1 MPTPNRDQEHL
12 AKLRDFFADSRRIP
26 SNPRIGELIGISK
39 PAARKFMERLER
51 HGFVERT
58 PDDDA
63 WIPGRRF
70 FEHALTEDTV
80 RAGMPTMARDVSTTP
95 FYFDEY
101 LVREPSRTVLIPV
114 RGDSMSDAHIDD
126 GDLAVVERG
135 TAGSVGDFVVA
146 IVDGDFTLKELVLE
160 KGRFALKPHN
170 PSYPLIV
177 PKADL
182 EIFGVMVGLVRRFQS

>member
-1 MPTPNRDQEHL
+1 MPTPNRDPEHL
-12 AKLRDFFADSRRIP
+12 AKLRDFYADSRRIP

-101 LVREPSRTVLIPV
+101 LVREPSQTVLITV

-177 PKADL
+177 PVADL

>member
-1 MPTPNRDQEHL
+1 MPTPNRDPEHL
-12 AKLRDFFADSRRIP
+12 AKLRDYYADARRIP
-26 SNPRIGELIGISK
+26 SFHRIGELIGISK
-39 PAARKFMERLER
+39 PAARKLMERLEG
-51 HGFVERT
+51 HGYVERT

-70 FEHALTEDTV
+70 FEHAIAEDTV
-80 RAGMPTMARDVSTTP
+80 HAGMPTLARDVTTTP

-114 RGDSMSDAHIDD
+114 RGDSMADAHIDD

-135 TAGSVGDFVVA
+135 KSASVGDFVVA

-160 KGRFALKPHN
+160 KGQFALKPHN
-170 PSYPLIV
+170 PAYPLIV
-177 PKADL
+177 PEGEL
-182 EIFGVMVGLVRRFQS
+182 EIFAVMVGLVRRFQN

>member
-1 MPTPNRDQEHL
+1 MPTPNRDPEHL
-12 AKLRDFFADSRRIP
+12 AKLRDFYAESRRIP
-26 SNPRIGELIGISK
+26 SNPRIGELIGTSK
-39 PAARKFMERLER
+39 ASARKLMERLEKL
-51 HGFVERT
+51 GFVERT

-63 WIPGRRF
+63 WIPARRF

-80 RAGMPTMARDVSTTP
+80 HAGMPTMARDVGTTP

-101 LVREPSRTVLIPV
+101 MVREPSRTVLIPV
-114 RGDSMSDAHIDD
+114 RGDSMTDAHIDD

-135 TAGSVGDFVVA
+135 TPGSVGDFVVA

-160 KGRFALKPHN
+160 QGRFALKPHN

-177 PKADL
+177 PEADL